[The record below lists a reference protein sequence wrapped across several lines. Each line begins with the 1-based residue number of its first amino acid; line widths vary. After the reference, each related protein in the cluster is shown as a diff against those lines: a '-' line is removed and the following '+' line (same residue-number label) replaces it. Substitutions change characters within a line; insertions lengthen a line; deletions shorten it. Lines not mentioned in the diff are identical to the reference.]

1 MAEKSTVEVLIAPR
15 RIISVTGELRDIFAI
30 AKALKAD
37 YDPKIRYHDPELG
50 DVTCW
55 QPITS
60 LPEAKKGKPI

>member
-37 YDPKIRYHDPELG
+37 YDPKIRYYDPELG
-50 DVTCW
+50 GVTCW
-55 QPITS
+55 QPVTS
-60 LPEAKKGKPI
+60 NK

>member
-37 YDPKIRYHDPELG
+37 YDPRSRIG
-50 DVTCW
+50 
-55 QPITS
+55 
-60 LPEAKKGKPI
+60 